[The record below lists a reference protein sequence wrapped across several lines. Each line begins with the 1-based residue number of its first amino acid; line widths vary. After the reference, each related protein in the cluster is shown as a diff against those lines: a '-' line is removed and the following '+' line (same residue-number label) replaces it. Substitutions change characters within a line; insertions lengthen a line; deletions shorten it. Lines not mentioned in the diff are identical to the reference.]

1 MTSERSIQEGHADG
15 GPNTLRRVGMLLVG
29 QGEAISGTVYGT
41 IIVLATITAGAA
53 AFRDD
58 LWRLCVIIVATV
70 LVVWIAHVYSHG
82 LGQSLH
88 MQRRLTWSELT
99 SIARREYAIPLAAV
113 LPLISLI
120 LGATGILAGSTAVWL
135 AVGIGVATLTLE
147 GWSYARL
154 ERLNLTA
161 TIATVAVNLALG
173 MTIVLL
179 KALVAH

>member
-1 MTSERSIQEGHADG
+1 MTSERSTQEGQADG
-15 GPNTLRRVGMLLVG
+15 GNTFRRLGTLLVG
-29 QGEAISGTVYGT
+29 QGEAIAGTVYGT

-53 AFRDD
+53 AFQND
-58 LWRLCVIIVATV
+58 LWRLCLIIAATV
-70 LVVWIAHVYSHG
+70 LVVWVAHVYSHG

-88 MQRRLTWSELT
+88 MQRRLTWGELIH
-99 SIARREYAIPLAAV
+99 IARREYAIPLAAV

-120 LGATGILAGSTAVWL
+120 LGATGVLAAHTAVWL

-147 GWSYARL
+147 GLSYARL
-154 ERLNLTA
+154 EHLNRAA

-173 MTIVLL
+173 LTIVLL

>member
-1 MTSERSIQEGHADG
+1 MTSERSVEEGQAG
-15 GPNTLRRVGMLLVG
+15 RGKTLRRLGRLMVG
-29 QGEAISGTVYGT
+29 QGEAIAGTVYGT
-41 IIVLATITAGAA
+41 IIVLATITAGAS
-53 AFRDD
+53 AFQND
-58 LWRLCVIIVATV
+58 LWRLCVVIVASV

-88 MQRRLTWSELT
+88 MQRRLTWSEFMA
-99 SIARREYAIPLAAV
+99 IARREYAIPLAAA
-113 LPLISLI
+113 LPLISLV

-147 GWSYARL
+147 GLSYARL

-173 MTIVLL
+173 LTIVLL

>member
-1 MTSERSIQEGHADG
+1 MTSERSVREGQARRG
-15 GPNTLRRVGMLLVG
+15 NTMRRLGRLMVG
-29 QGEAISGTVYGT
+29 QGEAIAGTVYGT
-41 IIVLATITAGAA
+41 IIVLATITAGAS
-53 AFRDD
+53 AFQND
-58 LWRLCVIIVATV
+58 LWRLCVVIVASV

-88 MQRRLTWSELT
+88 MQRRLTWSEFMA
-99 SIARREYAIPLAAV
+99 IARREYAIPLAAV

-120 LGATGILAGSTAVWL
+120 LGATGILEGSTAVWL
-135 AVGIGVATLTLE
+135 ALGIGVVTLTLE
-147 GWSYARL
+147 GLSYARL

-173 MTIVLL
+173 LTIVLL